1 MSEYGNRKVM
11 CVPSALQIEDVRKL
25 ITESKEKSTTN
36 WQNAEYV
43 KIKIGQY
50 LSIIHIS

>member
-25 ITESKEKSTTN
+25 ITESKENQLQTGKTLN
-36 WQNAEYV
+36 M
-43 KIKIGQY
+43 
-50 LSIIHIS
+50 